1 MNDKQKRKF
10 QDEFF
15 RRAGENLRSL
25 KLMLD
30 AQPDLCFYVK
40 DLSGRIVALNR
51 RNCEICNVRDESDAI
66 GMRSD
71 DLFPPAKAKS
81 YMADDLRVISSGKPF
96 VNERNLYPADDSD
109 HFTAKSVYPVR
120 DRRGRVIGT
129 MCMYRLVKNPDV
141 VPSWH
146 GAMKAVTRHIAEHYA
161 EPLTTK
167 SLAAIVSM
175 SESTFLRMFA
185 RTFGTSPGKY
195 LIGIRLTAARQLLET
210 TQKSLSEIAQDTG
223 FFDHSRFVKTFQR
236 ERGITPGEYR
246 RRHLTPLKTAD

>member
-1 MNDKQKRKF
+1 MNGKQKRKF
-10 QDEFF
+10 QGDFF
-15 RRAGENLRSL
+15 RRAGDNLQSL

-30 AQPDLCFYVK
+30 AQPDLCFYIK
-40 DLSGRIVALNR
+40 DRSGRIVALNQ

-66 GMRSD
+66 GLRSD

-81 YMADDLRVISSGKPF
+81 YMEDDLTVITTGKPLI
-96 VNERNLYPADDSD
+96 NERNSYPADDSD
-109 HFTAKSVYPVR
+109 HFAAKSVYPVR
-120 DRRGRVIGT
+120 DRRGSIIGT

-167 SLAAIVSM
+167 SLAAIVRM
-175 SESTFLRMFA
+175 SESTFLRVFT

-195 LIGIRLTAARQLLET
+195 LIGIRLTAARQLLEA

-223 FFDHSRFVKTFQR
+223 FFDHSHFTKTFLR

-246 RRHLTPLKTAD
+246 RHHMA